1 MDFEVF
7 FRLKNK
13 ELARYQFAVETPAD
27 IQAGFINAL
36 EAFRVQHPEVDACR
50 RHTYADPKEGWV
62 KGLRRFWWPSLQSSV
77 ESLNALPSTEL
88 RRRRSASDMLSCS
101 RQRSRS

>member
-7 FRLKNK
+7 FRLKNT
-13 ELARYQFAVETPAD
+13 ELARYQFAVETPTD

-36 EAFRVQHPEVDACR
+36 EAFRVQRSIRVPTA
-50 RHTYADPKEGWV
+50 
-62 KGLRRFWWPSLQSSV
+62 SLCV

-88 RRRRSASDMLSCS
+88 RRRRSASDMPSYS

>member
-36 EAFRVQHPEVDACR
+36 EAFRVRHPEVDLL
-50 RHTYADPKEGWV
+50 ADGI
-62 KGLRRFWWPSLQSSV
+62 L
-77 ESLNALPSTEL
+77 
-88 RRRRSASDMLSCS
+88 MLIQK
-101 RQRSRS
+101 RAG

>member
-7 FRLKNK
+7 FRLENK

-36 EAFRVQHPEVDACR
+36 EAFRVQYPEVDLL
-50 RHTYADPKEGWV
+50 ADGMI
-62 KGLRRFWWPSLQSSV
+62 
-77 ESLNALPSTEL
+77 
-88 RRRRSASDMLSCS
+88 MLIQK
-101 RQRSRS
+101 RAG

>member
-1 MDFEVF
+1 MELRKIDRPAVTAKKMENGGHKLGGTPMDFEVF

-36 EAFRVQHPEVDACR
+36 EAFRVQHPEVDLL
-50 RHTYADPKEGWV
+50 ADGI
-62 KGLRRFWWPSLQSSV
+62 L
-77 ESLNALPSTEL
+77 
-88 RRRRSASDMLSCS
+88 MLIQK
-101 RQRSRS
+101 RAA

>member
-7 FRLKNK
+7 FRLNNK

-36 EAFRVQHPEVDACR
+36 QAFRVQHQEVDLLADGMVMLIQKRARGAQAFLLAGTPKGALGRGER
-50 RHTYADPKEGWV
+50 RAAGATLLIGTGDR
-62 KGLRRFWWPSLQSSV
+62 LLQV
-77 ESLNALPSTEL
+77 TALTS
-88 RRRRSASDMLSCS
+88 
-101 RQRSRS
+101 